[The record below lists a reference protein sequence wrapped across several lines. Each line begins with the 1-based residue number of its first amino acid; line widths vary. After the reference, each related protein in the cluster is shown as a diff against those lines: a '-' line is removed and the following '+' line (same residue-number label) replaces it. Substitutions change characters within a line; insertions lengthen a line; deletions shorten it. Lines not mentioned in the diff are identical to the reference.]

1 MTWMAKATV
10 QVALGGLVLDKE
22 EELGLDSPF
31 GADFVGLSVF
41 AILFCAPLGGILGGI
56 FAKRWLTK
64 SEHTKEMSND
74 DIIYVSEDSE
84 SPVRKE
90 A

>member
-1 MTWMAKATV
+1 MAKATV
-10 QVALGGLVLDKE
+10 QVALGGLVLDRE
-22 EELGLDSPF
+22 EELGVDTTF

-64 SEHTKEMSND
+64 SEHTKELSND
-74 DIIYVSEDSE
+74 DIIIVAEDSDA
-84 SPVRKE
+84 PVVRSE
-90 A
+90 ED